1 MPMFINKKLRKA
13 VRTKNLAKV
22 AELLD
27 AGANP
32 SLEDSYGYTVLSDAV
47 YRNNPECVRLLI
59 AHGARADQ
67 RTDNSSLLH
76 VAARYDYID
85 IMKLLLETA
94 PGLIDTVDY
103 NSRTPLHAAA
113 QNGREKAVA
122 LLLERKPELIEAK
135 NDDGETA
142 LHMAAGAGYLEIVA
156 QLLDKGA
163 SPDARNSANRTPLFL
178 AQKANQ
184 LQVADLLRPLTPTV
198 KLRSAPGPEEWKKLS
213 DRRIAHVMTEEA
225 IGYRV
230 TEIFNFEARERIRIV
245 NNLETKAD
253 QVESRSFDEL
263 AEQGPI
269 EAARAEL
276 LRQGGD
282 VPESIVAAKIAKLP
296 RPQTG

>member
-1 MPMFINKKLRKA
+1 MPMFLNRKLRKA
-13 VRTKNLAKV
+13 VRANNLAKV
-22 AELLD
+22 TELLD
-27 AGANP
+27 AGANAA
-32 SLEDSYGYTVLSDAV
+32 LQDSYGYSVLSDAV
-47 YRNNPECVRLLI
+47 YRNKVECARLLI
-59 AHGARADQ
+59 ARGARADQ
-67 RTDNSSLLH
+67 RTDTSSFLH
-76 VAARYDYID
+76 AAARHDSID
-85 IMKLLLETA
+85 LMMLLLETA

-122 LLLERKPELIEAK
+122 LLLARKPELIELK

-142 LHMAAGAGYLEIVA
+142 LHMAAAAGYLEIVA

-163 SPDARNSANRTPLFL
+163 SPDARNNANRTPLFL

-198 KLRSAPGPEEWKKLS
+198 KLRGAPGPEEWKKLS

-263 AEQGPI
+263 AEQGPV
-269 EAARAEL
+269 EEARAEL

-282 VPESIVAAKIAKLP
+282 VPEAPLTAKIARLP
-296 RPQTG
+296 RPQAG